1 MIRNI
6 TMNSAAAQYLKALIG
21 MYLPET
27 SEGQGMV
34 EYGLILVL
42 VSVVVIGILGF
53 VGGSLTGVFTTI
65 NDALGGAAG

>member
-1 MIRNI
+1 M
-6 TMNSAAAQYLKALIG
+6 AQYIQALIG

-42 VSVVVIGILGF
+42 VSVVVITILGA
-53 VGGSLTGVFTTI
+53 VGTNLTSVFTTVS
-65 NDALGGAAG
+65 NALGGAA